1 MCKVLAAIRISGAA
15 KRRALG
21 TITDATEKATRWLWL
36 KRVSPW
42 IVMMYDV
49 ERPKAPYDPSNTDDA
64 SQCILEM
71 YLRAQ
76 RFTSRAGIAKK

>member
-15 KRRALG
+15 KRQALG
-21 TITDATEKATRWLWL
+21 TITDATD
-36 KRVSPW
+36 KRVSLW